1 MGGPFQYHVALEE
14 TSIAE
19 VFWTIYRH
27 KVPGL
32 IEISREGIEKR
43 IYINDGNVIHA
54 SSTDRTDRLG
64 AFLYRLGKL
73 TRNDLVD
80 TMRERELTGKRH
92 GQLLIEKGMLPP
104 AELYDAIKM
113 QMETIVWSVFS
124 WQSGDL
130 TFKIGEFN
138 DPMMVKILLPM
149 RQMIIRGIKKV
160 QDTKGLVD
168 PPGQE
173 DLDLPADLFDR
184 GPDRDR
190 PRQGRIRAA
199 LPGGRPAVAL
209 RHVHGG
215 AVRRFGECPHA
226 LRLPGA
232 AADRQDR
239 AKKVTTVIR
248 IQRSSRSSRAARPGL
263 ETSSRSSI

>member
-32 IEISREGIEKR
+32 IELSREGIEKR

-64 AFLYRLGKL
+64 AFLYRIGTL
-73 TRNDLVD
+73 TRNDLVE

-92 GQLLIEKGMLPP
+92 GQLLIEKGMLSP
-104 AELYDAIKM
+104 AELYDAIKT

-160 QDTKGLVD
+160 QDTKGLVTRLGKKTSIFR
-168 PPGQE
+168 PIYSTE
-173 DLDLPADLFDR
+173 DLIEIALGKEEYQLLCLVDGKRSLYDICTAGPFGVSENARMLYAFRVLQLIDKVGGEDSSSALKMVKAD
-184 GPDRDR
+184 G
-190 PRQGRIRAA
+190 
-199 LPGGRPAVAL
+199 
-209 RHVHGG
+209 
-215 AVRRFGECPHA
+215 
-226 LRLPGA
+226 
-232 AADRQDR
+232 
-239 AKKVTTVIR
+239 
-248 IQRSSRSSRAARPGL
+248 
-263 ETSSRSSI
+263 